1 MPQKQVNFQAEFFA
15 KGKTRDQNVEP
26 YSYSAKKKEKKK
38 TKQKKNNHC
47 PCEY

>member
-26 YSYSAKKKEKKK
+26 YSYSAKKKKEKNKTKKK
-38 TKQKKNNHC
+38 QSL
-47 PCEY
+47 PM